1 MSLSEQIRIARK
13 KKKLT
18 QGDLAKALGK
28 TKNVI
33 SNWERGDNKPDADMI
48 LNLCRILDINP
59 NVLLDWG
66 SEEEI
71 FVLSASEQIHIEKY
85 RSLEIWQ
92 KKSINSL
99 IDQFL
104 DHSQEVIEEIPMLQV
119 PFYQISPAA
128 GSGNYLNEDV
138 DHEMIELED
147 TPVNRKVDF
156 ILRVDGHSMEPKYFD
171 GEFVKVKKQPS
182 VNIGE
187 TGIFIVDGAS
197 FIKEYHANVLHSVN
211 SSYADIQLSP
221 EMDVHCAGK
230 VIGKF
235 SR

>member
-13 KKKLT
+13 KKKIT
-18 QGDLAKALGK
+18 QNDLAKALGK

-48 LNLCRILDINP
+48 LSLCRILDVNP
-59 NVLLDWG
+59 NILLDWG

-71 FVLSASEQIHIEKY
+71 FVLSANEQIHIEKY

-92 KKSINSL
+92 KKSINNL

-104 DHSQEVIEEIPMLQV
+104 DHSQEIIDDLPMLQV

-128 GSGNYLNEDV
+128 GSGNYINEDV

-147 TPVNRKVDF
+147 TPINRKVDF

-171 GEFVKVKKQPS
+171 GEFVKVKKQPAI
-182 VNIGE
+182 NIGE

-197 FIKEYHANVLHSVN
+197 FIKEYHSDVLHSIN
-211 SSYADIQLSP
+211 PSYEDIQLSS

-235 SR
+235 IR